1 MRFKSIYINKTIK
14 ILECFKSV
22 GSRTM
27 LTGSSTLSHTH
38 THKHFPNGHRHA
50 KHKLTRHLPNG
61 HRQSKTQTQTFCTP
75 HATRATSHTHSTTIH
90 NIAERYILFPSGQ
103 TSKHHF
109 NYTIILHKPPI
120 YREVH
125 FISSRSHSPQFNIIQ
140 QNCTIS

>member
-1 MRFKSIYINKTIK
+1 
-14 ILECFKSV
+14 
-22 GSRTM
+22 M
-27 LTGSSTLSHTH
+27 LTPSLHISQMATAMQNTNSHVICHMATA
-38 THKHFPNGHRHA
+38 KA

-75 HATRATSHTHSTTIH
+75 HATRATSHTYSTTIH